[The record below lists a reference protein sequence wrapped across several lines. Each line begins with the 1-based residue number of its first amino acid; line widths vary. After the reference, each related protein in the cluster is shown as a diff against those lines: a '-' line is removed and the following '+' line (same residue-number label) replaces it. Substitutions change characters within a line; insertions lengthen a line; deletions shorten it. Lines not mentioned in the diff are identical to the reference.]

1 MTSREPVSQ
10 RQHIIALYHTRSVV
24 ALAAGTGVFCAALA
38 AIFWGIRQYA
48 DGESLFHYFTVNANL
63 LAAVGAAFMIPYAV
77 EGIRKKRF
85 VLPSWVVRF
94 QYCGAVC
101 VAITL
106 VSTLCFILP
115 VQGADGVSGMNF
127 WLHLVSPVLTV
138 VLFQCVE
145 SGVSFTRRDALVVLI
160 PYWIYMALYFVMV
173 ILVGEE
179 NGGWQNIYSV
189 KAYLPVWVTV
199 PMMLLLGYLVAL
211 ALGKIQNRRVRAARD
226 RITRRWESDLSGVE
240 LRIEAFGLGRY
251 MGLHCAD
258 SHLSIP
264 VDIFEL
270 MAERYGVSLQDLTRA
285 FVKGGLDGMEERR
298 RTEEAAAR

>member
-24 ALAAGTGVFCAALA
+24 ALAAGVGVFCAALA

-77 EGIRKKRF
+77 EGVRMKRF
-85 VLPSWVVRF
+85 VLPRWVVLF

-106 VSTLCFILP
+106 VSSLCFILP
-115 VQGADGVSGMNF
+115 VQGADGVMGMNF

-145 SGVSFTRRDALVVLI
+145 SGVSFTRRDSLVVLI

-179 NGGWQNIYSV
+179 NGGWQDIYSV

-211 ALGKIQNRRVRAARD
+211 ALRKIQNRRVRAARA

-258 SHLSIP
+258 SQLSIP

-285 FVKGGLDGMEERR
+285 FVKGGLDGMEEQRR
-298 RTEEAAAR
+298 SEKAAAR

>member
-1 MTSREPVSQ
+1 MTHREPVSQ

-24 ALAAGTGVFCAALA
+24 ALVAGVGVFCAALA

-48 DGESLFHYFTVNANL
+48 DGESLFRYFTVNSNL

-77 EGIRKKRF
+77 EGIRMKRF
-85 VLPSWVVRF
+85 VLPRWVVLF

-115 VQGADGVSGMNF
+115 VQGADGVTGMNF

-145 SGVSFTRRDALVVLI
+145 SGVSFTRRDSLVVLI
-160 PYWIYMALYFVMV
+160 PYWIYMAIYFVMV

-179 NGGWQNIYSV
+179 NGGWQDIYSV

-211 ALGKIQNRRVRAARD
+211 ALRKIQNRRVRAARD

-258 SHLSIP
+258 SQLSIP

-270 MAERYGVSLQDLTRA
+270 MTERYSVSLQDLTRA
-285 FVKGGLDGMEERR
+285 FIKGGLDGMAERR
-298 RTEEAAAR
+298 ESEQTGTR